1 MRRPRPGA
9 AVPPG
14 PAPAAAHRG
23 TASATAN
30 PGPAS
35 AAAHPGAAS
44 AAAPARPI
52 VSGFLA
58 ALAVLASGCSSG
70 SGPHAGPGG
79 GSTPSISQLAPPRA
93 TCGTTR
99 TAANVPVI
107 IEVETGSAPCS
118 LAMRIQRDYTDLVR
132 AGQVRGNGGGAPVR
146 VSGWTCQGEDTPTIV
161 ATGEASNCRQ
171 GQTEIVAVLNLQAQ
185 PSGSGSAG

>member
-9 AVPPG
+9 AVPAAPPG
-14 PAPAAAHRG
+14 
-23 TASATAN
+23 S
-30 PGPAS
+30 
-35 AAAHPGAAS
+35 AS
-44 AAAPARPI
+44 AAAPARSV

-58 ALAVLASGCSSG
+58 ALAVLAAGCSSG
-70 SGPHAGPGG
+70 SGPHAGT
-79 GSTPSISQLAPPRA
+79 GSGPAPSVSQLAPPRA

-107 IEVETGSAPCS
+107 IEVEKGSAPCS
-118 LAMRIQRDYTDLVR
+118 LAMRIQRDYTGLVR
-132 AGQVRGNGGGAPVR
+132 AGQVRGNGGGSPVR

-161 ATGEASNCRQ
+161 ATGEASNCRK